1 MKSPWK
7 LLVQLT
13 TGRRK
18 EASGSSSIEHDSRSE
33 AIDGQELD
41 ALAPPLGR
49 EAIDAKAENVQRN
62 SNEQAAAPAAN
73 TDDGSGAGQAVSPES
88 DIADTQV
95 TILEDAGSSSGVEA
109 TLSRVDAALG
119 SGSEI
124 HPPSESASLKKPQAR
139 AKRARA
145 VPIAKG
151 EGGAKQDEPQ
161 RPSSVNPFFD
171 EVGELDDEIKQL
183 KGTLAG
189 KLRLQNAQLKKLLK
203 RFDAA

>member
-1 MKSPWK
+1 MKSPWR

-18 EASGSSSIEHDSRSE
+18 EASGSSAIEDDSRSE
-33 AIDGQELD
+33 ALDGQELD

-49 EAIDAKAENVQRN
+49 EVIDAKAEDAQHN
-62 SNEQAAAPAAN
+62 SNEQAAAPAA
-73 TDDGSGAGQAVSPES
+73 DVADGSGEGQTVSPG

-95 TILEDAGSSSGVEA
+95 TILEDAGSSSGAEA
-109 TLSRVDAALG
+109 ALSRVDATLG

-124 HPPSESASLKKPQAR
+124 DPRSGSASLKKPQAR

-145 VPIAKG
+145 LPIAKG

-161 RPSSVNPFFD
+161 RPSPVNPFFD

-183 KGTLAG
+183 KDTLAG

>member
-18 EASGSSSIEHDSRSE
+18 EASGSSAIEDDSRSE
-33 AIDGQELD
+33 ALDGQELD

-49 EAIDAKAENVQRN
+49 DVIDAKAEDAQHN
-62 SNEQAAAPAAN
+62 SNEQAAAPA
-73 TDDGSGAGQAVSPES
+73 TDTDEGSGDGQTVSPES
-88 DIADTQV
+88 DIADTRV
-95 TILEDAGSSSGVEA
+95 TILEDAGSSSGAEA
-109 TLSRVDAALG
+109 TLG
-119 SGSEI
+119 SGNEI
-124 HPPSESASLKKPQAR
+124 HPRPGSASLKKPQAR

-183 KGTLAG
+183 KDTLAG